1 MANQRT
7 AGFIAKPRNPF
18 YTVGKKTRTIT
29 ATAALVTASMTNG
42 DTLELAGPL
51 TFDERVARVLTPNAS
66 PALTSAADVKL
77 GFFYKDSLGNLVLLK
92 AGSDALLWNGVTL
105 AAALTARDLLFD
117 RNPTLVSTANIGD
130 LLVMGS
136 DQEPA
141 GGVYLVM
148 TFPTKPSV
156 NGTLDLDI
164 VIEEATTK

>member
-7 AGFIAKPRNPF
+7 AGFIAKPRNPE
-18 YTVGKKTRTIT
+18 YTVGKKHRTVQ
-29 ATAALVTASMTNG
+29 ATAALVSASMTNG

-51 TFDERVARVLTPNAS
+51 TFDARIARVFTPNAS
-66 PALTSAADVKL
+66 PALTAAADVKL
-77 GFFYKDSLGNLVLLK
+77 GFFYKDTNGNLVLIK
-92 AGSDALLWNGVTL
+92 AGSDAVLWNGVTL
-105 AAALTARDLLFD
+105 ASALSTRDLLLGLNSSLD
-117 RNPTLVSTANIGD
+117 TTKNIGD
-130 LLVMGS
+130 LLAMTT

-164 VIEEATTK
+164 VIEEATTE